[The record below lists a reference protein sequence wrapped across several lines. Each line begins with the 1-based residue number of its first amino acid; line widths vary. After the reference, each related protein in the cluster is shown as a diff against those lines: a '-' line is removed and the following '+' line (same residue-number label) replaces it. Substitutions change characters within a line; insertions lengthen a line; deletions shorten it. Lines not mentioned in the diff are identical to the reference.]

1 MFKHRAWKA
10 KHSRRVERFA
20 PGKEV
25 TDPIPGDFVL
35 THGKSWTS
43 RLIRLGQKL
52 RYRGPDR
59 IYTRWNHAAI
69 FVSDNGDI
77 VEALGGGV
85 QRRNIVVYKN
95 TEYHVV
101 RLEDVPDVDRKHE
114 IDFALACLNDEYG
127 YATIVSIAL
136 SLLFASK
143 FGFGIDGQ
151 EICSALVARCL
162 ERIGEIFPQD
172 PWHMMPADLA
182 RFFDVKPSNPQDP
195 VGEIPEPHSAVQAR
209 SK

>member
-1 MFKHRAWKA
+1 MFKHRAWQA
-10 KHSRRVERFA
+10 KHATHVQYFA

-25 TDPIPGDFVL
+25 SDPAPGDFVL

-43 RLIRLGQKL
+43 RLIRLGQKI
-52 RYRGPDR
+52 RYWGPDR

-69 FVSDNGDI
+69 FVSDNGDV
-77 VEALGGGV
+77 VEALGNGV
-85 QRRNIVVYKN
+85 QRRNIAVYKN

-101 RLEDVPDVDRKHE
+101 HLQDVLDADRQHE

-127 YATIVSIAL
+127 YTTILSIAL

-162 ERIGEIFPQD
+162 ERTGEIFPQD
-172 PWHMMPADLA
+172 PWHMTPADLA
-182 RFFDVKPSNPQDP
+182 KFFDVKPDDSQAP
-195 VGEIPEPHSAVQAR
+195 VGEVPEPHSAVQAR